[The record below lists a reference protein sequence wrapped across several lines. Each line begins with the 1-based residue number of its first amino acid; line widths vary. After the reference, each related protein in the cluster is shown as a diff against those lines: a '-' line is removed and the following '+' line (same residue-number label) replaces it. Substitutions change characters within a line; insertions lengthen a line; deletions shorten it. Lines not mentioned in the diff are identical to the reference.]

1 MRNVNINLKISFSE
15 NGTSGFTLKDTTGI
29 GFMKFMPEQSGVS
42 TEYYRTSDVL
52 FLDLVSYNKISDN
65 KLTGFKYL
73 VKSDEGYN
81 NYKFDYLS
89 EIDGW
94 FTIDHII
101 LPTLNY
107 MRNFLT
113 PAGKETRPTKELET
127 FYDGAYIVYDSD
139 NDTYLQL
146 EVLNGTYTQSKIDL
160 YYIKEHL
167 TNINL
172 IGIEEQLFLIGH
184 LEKCYED
191 MIKYILYNNLFEA
204 CIYKDSDLNNL
215 YRNRDIV
222 WMALELIKRLINQCK
237 FFEAQR
243 LLERISTCNTFCTK
257 SLGKLNLKFK
267 TGGCNCK

>member
-15 NGTSGFTLKDTTGI
+15 NGTSGFSLRDTTGI
-29 GFMKFMPEQSGVS
+29 GFTKFMPEQSGVS

-52 FLDLVSYNKISDN
+52 FLDLVSYNKLSDN

-73 VKSDEGYN
+73 VKSDNGYN
-81 NYKFDYLS
+81 KYKFDYVS
-89 EIDGW
+89 TVDGW
-94 FTIDHII
+94 FTVDHLI
-101 LPTLNY
+101 LPTLDY
-107 MRNFLT
+107 MENFVIPLDSSEES
-113 PAGKETRPTKELET
+113 PEDT
-127 FYDGAYIVYDSD
+127 FYDGSYLVYDIDSE
-139 NDTYLQL
+139 TYLQMDI
-146 EVLNGTYTQSKIDL
+146 VNGRYIKTEIDIH
-160 YYIKEHL
+160 YIKEHL

-172 IGIEEQLFLIGH
+172 IGIEEQLFLIGY

-191 MIKYILYNNLFEA
+191 MIKYILYNNLFER
-204 CIYKDSDLNNL
+204 CIYKDTDLDTL

-222 WMALELIKRLINQCK
+222 WMALELIRRLINQCK

-257 SLGKLNLKFK
+257 SLNKLNLKLK